1 LKRIRFVT
9 NFAAQ
14 QEMMMSSSSMSRCLF
29 FFFQK
34 KYLRIAQIWQKSP
47 RRVFV
52 LRVCVP
58 MMRRGVDDDDDDEA
72 F

>member
-1 LKRIRFVT
+1 LKRRFVT

-14 QEMMMSSSSMSRCLF
+14 QEMMMSSSMSRCLF

-34 KYLRIAQIWQKSP
+34 YWRIEQIWQKSL

-52 LRVCVP
+52 LRVVP
-58 MMRRGVDDDDDDEA
+58 MMLRGVDDDDDEA

>member
-14 QEMMMSSSSMSRCLF
+14 QEMMSSSSMSRCLF

-34 KYLRIAQIWQKSP
+34 YLRIAQIWQKSL

-52 LRVCVP
+52 LRVVP
-58 MMRRGVDDDDDDEA
+58 MMLRGVDDDDDEA

>member
-34 KYLRIAQIWQKSP
+34 YLRIAQIWQKSL

>member
-1 LKRIRFVT
+1 LKRRFVT

-14 QEMMMSSSSMSRCLF
+14 QEMMMSSSMSRCLF

-34 KYLRIAQIWQKSP
+34 YLRIEQIWQKSL

-52 LRVCVP
+52 LRVCMP
-58 MMRRGVDDDDDDEA
+58 MMLRGVDDDDDEA

>member
-14 QEMMMSSSSMSRCLF
+14 QEMMSSSSMSRCLF

-34 KYLRIAQIWQKSP
+34 YLRIAQIWQKSL

-58 MMRRGVDDDDDDEA
+58 MMLRGVDDDDDEA

>member
-14 QEMMMSSSSMSRCLF
+14 QEMKMSSSMSRCLF

-34 KYLRIAQIWQKSP
+34 YLRIEQIWQKSL

-52 LRVCVP
+52 LRVVP
-58 MMRRGVDDDDDDEA
+58 MMLRGVDDDDDEA

>member
-1 LKRIRFVT
+1 LKRRFVT

-14 QEMMMSSSSMSRCLF
+14 QEMMMSSSMSRCLF
-29 FFFQK
+29 FFFFQ
-34 KYLRIAQIWQKSP
+34 KYLRIEQIWQTSL

-52 LRVCVP
+52 LLRVVP
-58 MMRRGVDDDDDDEA
+58 MMRRGVDDDDDEA

>member
-1 LKRIRFVT
+1 MK
-9 NFAAQ
+9 
-14 QEMMMSSSSMSRCLF
+14 MSSSMSRCLF

-34 KYLRIAQIWQKSP
+34 YLRIEQIWQKSL

-52 LRVCVP
+52 LRVVP
-58 MMRRGVDDDDDDEA
+58 MMLRGVDDDDDEA